1 MGKGILHSPWVK
13 WVVRAA
19 LLILIAAAV
28 GILIGN
34 GGEWLEQFREFS
46 WEINWLLLVLSSV
59 ILAGSYYLTPFGW
72 QWLAQSAGCAAASPE
87 LRGVWFASQL
97 GRYLPGKIWLF
108 AGRAS
113 YLKASGL
120 SAFRSAAV
128 PFVEVIF
135 TAASAGLIT
144 LLTALFIPEFASGN
158 ETVRLAL
165 IVSGVCFL
173 LIPVFSPLQKLLY
186 RFKYGTTPEKLPLPS
201 PMLSLNL
208 LSFYSL
214 LWITRGIVLY
224 LWLKGLGIISI
235 DFGACIGAAPFSWLA
250 GYIVF
255 FVPGGLGVREA
266 ATAAVIAT
274 AETTGPVLVAL
285 FAIRIL
291 LTVYEVVMALIS
303 AKTTGLVGRSERKGT
318 TE

>member
-1 MGKGILHSPWVK
+1 MNGKTLGSTGVK
-13 WVVRAA
+13 WAVRIA
-19 LLILIAAAV
+19 LLLLIAVAV
-28 GILIGN
+28 IILKQN
-34 GGEWLEQFREFS
+34 GEEWAGQFREYS
-46 WEINWLLLVLSSV
+46 WEIDWLLLVLSAV
-59 ILAGSYYLTPFGW
+59 ILAVSFFMTPFGW
-72 QWLAQSAGCAAASPE
+72 QWLAHSAGCEARSSE

-97 GRYLPGKIWLF
+97 GRYVPGKIWLF
-108 AGRAS
+108 AGRAA
-113 YLKASGL
+113 YLKTTGL
-120 SAFRSAAV
+120 SVVRSATV

-144 LLTALFIPEFASGN
+144 LLTAIFIPGFADGN

-173 LIPVFSPLQKLLY
+173 IIPVFSPLQRLLY
-186 RFKYGTTPEKLPLPS
+186 KIKHGMTPTKLPLPS
-201 PMLSLNL
+201 FSLSLKL
-208 LSFYSL
+208 MTFYVF

-224 LWLKGLGIISI
+224 LWLKGLGILPI

-266 ATAAVIAT
+266 ATVAVIAT
-274 AETTGPVLVAL
+274 VETTGPVLVAL

-291 LTVYEVVMALIS
+291 LTSYEVIMALVS
-303 AKTTGLVGRSERKGT
+303 AKTTGLVGKRKGT